1 MTAGPFETR
10 ERTESAPL
18 APTGSAERFADVV
31 RTKVCECFQCGK
43 CSAGCPLVETM
54 DPSPHR
60 LIRLLQLG
68 ETAQILASGSI
79 WLCLGCGTCVTRCPN
94 EVDLPA
100 VMDRLRAR
108 ALQQGIAVAEPAVEK
123 FHEAFLASVR
133 RHGRSF
139 ELGLIARFK
148 RRTGQFTQD
157 MDLGIKMLRRGKLKF
172 LPDRIK
178 GRAEV
183 KALFKERGK

>member
-1 MTAGPFETR
+1 MD
-10 ERTESAPL
+10 
-18 APTGSAERFADVV
+18 FA
-31 RTKVCECFQCGK
+31 
-43 CSAGCPLVETM
+43 
-54 DPSPHR
+54 PHR

-68 ETAQILASGSI
+68 EEAQILTSASI

-100 VMDRLRAR
+100 VMDRLRAG

-123 FHEAFLASVR
+123 FHEAFLTSVR

-157 MDLGIKMLRRGKLKF
+157 MELGLQMLRRGKLKF
-172 LPDRIK
+172 LPNRIK

-183 KALFKERGK
+183 RALFKESGK

>member
-1 MTAGPFETR
+1 MAARSLDSSEKTGP
-10 ERTESAPL
+10 AAQVP
-18 APTGSAERFADVV
+18 PGSIERFEQTL
-31 RTKVCECFQCGK
+31 RTALCECFQCGK

-54 DPSPHR
+54 DHSPHR

-68 ETAQILASGSI
+68 EEAQILASRSI

-123 FHEAFLASVR
+123 FHEAFLSSVR

-183 KALFKERGK
+183 KAIFKERGK